1 MSLSLSQYRH
11 WLLETLL
18 PLPVP
23 APGLGP
29 VWIFES
35 LADVLVKVVV
45 NSRRKSL
52 VQGFVCVSMF
62 SCFLLFL
69 VPLSL
74 ADTP

>member
-11 WLLETLL
+11 WLPETLL

-29 VWIFES
+29 VWVFEA

-52 VQGFVCVSMF
+52 VQGFVCLSMF
-62 SCFLLFL
+62 SRLFL
-69 VPLSL
+69 FLAPLTL
-74 ADTP
+74 ADIP